1 MIVQKV
7 RLLLP
12 YHTVAILIVI
22 QQEEISREKSS
33 RIDALGLKKF
43 AIHLYIIRLNHHPF
57 NANIKNEAS

>member
-12 YHTVAILIVI
+12 YRTVAIPIVI

-33 RIDALGLKKF
+33 RIDALKKNIF
-43 AIHLYIIRLNHHPF
+43 AIHH
-57 NANIKNEAS
+57 

>member
-33 RIDALGLKKF
+33 RIDALAFNKIYLP
-43 AIHLYIIRLNHHPF
+43 YIIRLNCHPTF
-57 NANIKNEAS
+57 NAK